1 MKAAMPVV
9 LVIFFALFLNH
20 AAAQITGFNYQ
31 AVLRN
36 SSHAPIGNES
46 GTATVSI
53 LNAVGTVL
61 YSETH
66 SISTDPLGLF
76 NLVIGKGTNPS
87 ASFAT
92 VDWSSGGRFVKITV
106 AVNGDTYDF
115 FPTELQSVPYAKVA
129 EKALQGDADAN
140 PMNEIQALSLNGKIL
155 NLSNGGG
162 AVDLSHE
169 FEKWQFS
176 GSQTTGLNDIYRFG
190 RASIGVS
197 NTAAKFHVSNVEG
210 TLGAT
215 NNTLANFYNSI
226 GNGYS
231 DVIKTQIGPDA
242 NPNLISYAL
251 LANAALPHYSGYFD
265 GRVYIAGD
273 FYVAGTKNFRIDHP
287 ADPQNKYLQ
296 HFCSESNVPLN
307 MYTGNATTGSDGVAD
322 IELPEYFT
330 LINKDFRYQLTPVGQ
345 FAQVIVLRE
354 IEGNHF
360 KIKSDVPGVK
370 VSWMVIA
377 ERNDPYMQQ
386 HPPQDVLDKPS
397 GEKGKYTL
405 PELYNQPKEMGVNW
419 EREKRGA
426 AEKE

>member
-1 MKAAMPVV
+1 MKATTPVF
-9 LVIFFALFLNH
+9 LIILFALFLNH

-36 SSHAPIGNES
+36 TSHAPIGNQS

-92 VDWSSGGRFVKITV
+92 VDWSNGGRFVKITV

-129 EKALQGDADAN
+129 EKALQGDADAD
-140 PMNEIQALSLNGKIL
+140 PQNEIQALSLNGKIL
-155 NLSNGGG
+155 TLSNGGG
-162 AVDLSHE
+162 MADLTPITKQWLDYGNPDIS
-169 FEKWQFS
+169 
-176 GSQTTGLNDIYRFG
+176 IYRLG
-190 RASIGVS
+190 PVYIGSTSLASSKFAVGSDDSDPTDDGLLASFYS
-197 NTAAKFHVSNVEG
+197 NQ
-210 TLGAT
+210 
-215 NNTLANFYNSI
+215 NSI
-226 GNGYS
+226 YTKDALS
-231 DVIKTQIGPDA
+231 ASLGPNINATYPQYAIRAYA
-242 NPNLISYAL
+242 N
-251 LANAALPHYSGYFD
+251 LPHYAGYFT
-265 GRVYIAGD
+265 GRVNITGD
-273 FYVAGTKNFRIDHP
+273 LTVGGTKNFRIDHP

-307 MYTGNATTGSDGVAD
+307 MYTGNATTGPDGVAD

-360 KIKSDVPGVK
+360 KIKSDLPGVK

-386 HPPQDVLDKPS
+386 HPPQDVLDKPN

-419 EREKRGA
+419 EREKRVVG
-426 AEKE
+426 KE